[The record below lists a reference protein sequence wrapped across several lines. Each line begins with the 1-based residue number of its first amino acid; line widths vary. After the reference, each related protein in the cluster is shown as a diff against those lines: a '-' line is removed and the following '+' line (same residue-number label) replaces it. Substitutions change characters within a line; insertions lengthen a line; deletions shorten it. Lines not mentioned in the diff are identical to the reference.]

1 MFKKVKK
8 KELKVPADIGN
19 LGEMRDFITK
29 VGRKYGVSE
38 NIINA
43 FKMAIDEAG
52 TNIIRHA
59 YRDWEG
65 FITVRMIIR
74 EQNVTVSLIDQGKTF
89 DPRKVKNPD
98 LDRYVNIGKKGG
110 LGIFIMRKVIDEID
124 YRKTVEGNE
133 LRLTKIRELD
143 VSKKFS
149 IPELSFSMKTRYSLI
164 ASGILTFLILIF
176 SIWNYIYQGKKV
188 FNTYLEEGQKLAST
202 VVQNSAEFLAN
213 EETWELARI
222 SAELQHN
229 HTPLVSEIIIVDSTG
244 SIQGAVNME
253 NLLKPFSLP
262 RKYRK
267 KSDSLYVYDYAGV
280 GSVYDINKPA
290 EFEIDDNRYIL
301 GSVHIMLNKS
311 FVDGNVAQKRKSIFW
326 RSLVILVSGC
336 IGVFVLVYT
345 TMSPFK
351 KLSHWVKAL
360 GRGEAEDVMEFDN
373 SDEVGE
379 IAQAFND
386 ITEKFRETQEHLA
399 EQERLQKEVQ
409 VAQDIQQTLLPASFP
424 DIEGYEIS
432 TYYEAAK
439 EVGGDYFDFVE
450 VDNDT
455 LGIVVADVSGKGVP
469 GSLVMT
475 MIRTALRTE
484 ARGNKNAADVLA
496 KVNSFVMKDMK
507 RGMFVTIFYVI
518 LDSKKRSINYASAGH
533 NPMILYRGSTKKS
546 YYLNPKGF
554 PIGIKLP
561 DDSLFNK
568 TIESDTLHLRPE
580 DSLIVYTDGIT
591 EAMNHNRERFGDER
605 FLSVI
610 REYGDL
616 NVEPFVNKIRDEI
629 IIFSEGFAQTDDITL
644 VAIREKL
651 KAEDVLFNHRL
662 RLMKLVDKKG
672 LSVKEACKRE
682 NVSTSTYYKYR
693 KKYNKKGKEGLYD
706 GRKITKIEDKHISI
720 EDRAKIIDIIKNNPD
735 YGAKR
740 ISEELK
746 SDKYDNV
753 EIDEKRIYD
762 ELVKSKL
769 NTKELRLAFIEKGGR
784 KALKKPGTPFVTL
797 DGKIVNKP
805 TIVEQSVDVE
815 DEDRKVIKEE
825 EKDFEE
831 VISEEPEEVISE
843 HESEIHEKTDHIL
856 NDFIGS
862 SEDEDIITPESEE
875 EAPAESLE
883 EKEEQKQ
890 DIVKEI
896 PQESEE
902 EIDELEEIEETLDHK
917 DIYYSDVFDEQDVE
931 EEIASFTADELLD
944 EEQHEDIEYGKDKQE
959 EEETSFLKMSEGLDV
974 QKRKRVPEEK
984 KPNPEEEKRIREK
997 RIQRFLKSGKWFYKQ
1012 GSYEKAIIAIK
1023 KVLNEDPTNL
1033 NALHYLGDAYFKIG
1047 NLDKSEYYYD
1057 KVRRVQPDNLTV
1069 AENLGVI
1076 YANRGEYKKAVFQW
1090 NEVLKRTP
1098 ERRDLFERI
1107 KRMQQTLRKQVL

>member
-8 KELKVPADIGN
+8 KELKVPADMGN

-38 NIINA
+38 SIINS

-65 FITVRMIIR
+65 FITLRMIIR
-74 EQNVTVSLIDQGKTF
+74 EQSVTVSLIDQGKTF

-98 LDRYVNIGKKGG
+98 LDRYVKIGKKGG
-110 LGIFIMRKVIDEID
+110 LGIFIMRKVIDTID

-133 LRLTKIRELD
+133 LRLTKNRELD
-143 VSKKFS
+143 ISRKFS
-149 IPELSFSMKTRYSLI
+149 LPELSFSMKTRYSLI
-164 ASGILTFLILIF
+164 ASAVLSFLILVF
-176 SIWNYIYQGKKV
+176 SIWNYIYQGRKV
-188 FNTYLEEGQKLAST
+188 FNTYVSEGEKLAAT
-202 VVQNSAEFLAN
+202 VVQNSVEYLAK
-213 EETWELARI
+213 EATWELARI
-222 SAELQHN
+222 AADLQQN
-229 HTPLVSEIIIVDSTG
+229 HTPLVSEIIIVDST
-244 SIQGAVNME
+244 STIQGAVNME
-253 NLLKPFSLP
+253 NLLKQYSLP
-262 RKYRK
+262 NKYKK
-267 KSDSLYVYDYAGV
+267 KSDDIFVYKYTGV
-280 GSVYDINKPA
+280 GNIYDIKKRA
-290 EFEIDDNRYIL
+290 ELEVDDDMFVL
-301 GSVHIMLNKS
+301 GSVHIMLNKH
-311 FVDGNVAQKRKSIFW
+311 FVDRNVAQKRESIFW
-326 RSLVILVSGC
+326 RSLIILISGC

-345 TMSPFK
+345 TMSPFRR
-351 KLSHWVKAL
+351 LSHWVKAL
-360 GRGEAEDVMEFDN
+360 GRGEAQDVMEFDN

-379 IAQAFND
+379 IAQAFNE

-409 VAQDIQQTLLPASFP
+409 VAQDIQQTLLPATFP
-424 DIEGYEIS
+424 DIEGYEIA

-450 VDNDT
+450 VDRDT

-484 ARGNKNAADVLA
+484 ARGNKDSADVLA

-518 LDSKKRSINYASAGH
+518 LDSKTRTINYASAGH

-561 DDSLFNK
+561 DESLFNK
-568 TIESDTLHLRPE
+568 TIQSDTLHLRPD

-591 EAMNHNRERFGDER
+591 EAMNHNREHFGDER

-629 IIFSEGFAQTDDITL
+629 IIFSEGYAQTDDITL
-644 VAIREKL
+644 VSIREKL

-662 RLMKLVDKKG
+662 RLMKFVDEEG

-693 KKYNKKGKEGLYD
+693 KKYKKMGKDGLRD
-706 GRKITKIEDKHISI
+706 GRKITRIEDKHISI

-735 YGAKR
+735 YGSKR

-746 SDKYDNV
+746 ADKYDNV

-769 NTKELRLAFIEKGGR
+769 NTKELRTAFVERGDSKR
-784 KALKKPGTPFVTL
+784 YKRPGTPFISL
-797 DGKIVNKP
+797 DGNVVTKS
-805 TIVEQSVDVE
+805 TIVEQSAKSEDQETAEVE
-815 DEDRKVIKEE
+815 KE
-825 EKDFEE
+825 EKDFQE
-831 VISEEPEEVISE
+831 ILSEEPEKEILLE
-843 HESEIHEKTDHIL
+843 PESEIHKKTDKVLDQITKP
-856 NDFIGS
+856 
-862 SEDEDIITPESEE
+862 SEEDIREESEE
-875 EAPAESLE
+875 EMDDVIEEDTKEDIEQQQSILQEITGKDQREEEDETEEELE
-883 EKEEQKQ
+883 PEEQYFS
-890 DIVKEI
+890 DFL
-896 PQESEE
+896 
-902 EIDELEEIEETLDHK
+902 DEK
-917 DIYYSDVFDEQDVE
+917 DVE
-931 EEIASFTADELLD
+931 EQIASFAADELLD
-944 EEQHEDIEYGKDKQE
+944 EEHQDVESGKESIEKE
-959 EEETSFLKMSEGLDV
+959 EESSVFKMSEGLV
-974 QKRKRVPEEK
+974 FEKRKVISEEDK
-984 KPNPEEEKRIREK
+984 IDQEKAKALREK
-997 RIQRFLKSGKWFYKQ
+997 RIKRFLKSGKWFYKQ
-1012 GSYEKAIIAIK
+1012 GSYEKAIIEIK
-1023 KVLNEDPTNL
+1023 KVLDEDPTNL
-1033 NALHYLGDAYFKIG
+1033 AACQYLGDAYFKIG
-1047 NLDKSEYYYD
+1047 NLDKSEYFYE

-1090 NEVLKRTP
+1090 NEVLKRSP

-1107 KRMQQTLRKQVL
+1107 KKLQQTLRKHVL

>member
-38 NIINA
+38 NIINS

-52 TNIIRHA
+52 TNTIRHA

-74 EQNVTVSLIDQGKTF
+74 EQSVTVSLIDQGKTF
-89 DPRKVKNPD
+89 DPRKVKDPD

-110 LGIFIMRKVIDEID
+110 LGIFIMRKVIDDID

-133 LRLTKIRELD
+133 LRLTKNRE
-143 VSKKFS
+143 VEISRKFS
-149 IPELSFSMKTRYSLI
+149 LPELSFSMKTRYSLI
-164 ASGILTFLILIF
+164 ASGILTFLILVF

-188 FNTYLEEGQKLAST
+188 FYNYVEEGNKLAAT
-202 VVQNSAEFLAN
+202 VVQNSVEYLAK
-213 EETWELARI
+213 EATWELARI

-244 SIQGAVNME
+244 TIQGAVNME
-253 NLLKPFSLP
+253 NLLKKYKLP
-262 RKYRK
+262 KKYRQ
-267 KSDSLYVYDYAGV
+267 KSNNIHVYNYAGV
-280 GSVYDINKPA
+280 GNVYSIKRRA
-290 EFEIDDNRYIL
+290 EFEIDDKMYVL
-301 GSVHIMLNKS
+301 GSVHVMLNKS
-311 FVDGNVAQKRKSIFW
+311 FVDSNVSLKRESIFW
-326 RSLVILVSGC
+326 RSLIILISGC

-345 TMSPFK
+345 TMSPFR

-360 GRGEAEDVMEFDN
+360 GRGEAQDVMEFDN

-386 ITEKFRETQEHLA
+386 ITEKFRKTQENLA

-409 VAQDIQQTLLPASFP
+409 VAQDIQQTLLPTSFP
-424 DIEGYEIS
+424 DIEGYEIG

-450 VDNDT
+450 IDNDT

-518 LDSKKRSINYASAGH
+518 LDSKTRSINYASAGH

-561 DDSLFNK
+561 DDSLFYK

-591 EAMNHNRERFGDER
+591 EAMNHNRERFSDER

-616 NVEPFVNKIRDEI
+616 KVEPFVNKIRDEI
-629 IIFSEGFAQTDDITL
+629 IIFAEGFAQTDDITL

-662 RLMKLVDKKG
+662 RLMKLVDVEG
-672 LSVKEACKRE
+672 LSVKEACKKE
-682 NVSTSTYYKYR
+682 NVSPSTYYKYR
-693 KKYNKKGKEGLYD
+693 KKYKKTGEQGLREG
-706 GRKITKIEDKHISI
+706 GRIAKIEDKHISI
-720 EDRAKIIDIIKNNPD
+720 EDRAKIIDIIKNNPE

-740 ISEELK
+740 ISEELN
-746 SDKYDNV
+746 SDKYGNV

-762 ELVKSKL
+762 ELVKSRL
-769 NTKELRLAFIEKGGR
+769 NTKKLRIAFIEKGDNKR
-784 KALKKPGTPFVTL
+784 LKRPGTPFVTL
-797 DGKIVNKP
+797 DGNIVTKP
-805 TIVEQSVDVE
+805 TIVEPSIDSE
-815 DEDRKVIKEE
+815 DEDRKKIYEQE
-825 EKDFEE
+825 QDFEE
-831 VISEEPEEVISE
+831 ILSEEPDEEIISK
-843 HESEIHEKTDHIL
+843 HESVMHEKTDNVL
-856 NDFIGS
+856 NDFLGL
-862 SEDEDIITPESEE
+862 SEDEDITTSDSDDFEHIEIT
-875 EAPAESLE
+875 
-883 EKEEQKQ
+883 KK
-890 DIVKEI
+890 
-896 PQESEE
+896 
-902 EIDELEEIEETLDHK
+902 DELKKQSNVEDILENREGKKDEVDETLDERNG
-917 DIYYSDVFDEQDVE
+917 YFSDMLDEKGVE
-931 EEIASFTADELLD
+931 EQIASFAADKLLD
-944 EEQHEDIEYGKDKQE
+944 EEHENIDYDKDKQE
-959 EEETSFLKMSEGLDV
+959 EEDSSFLKMSEGLEYE
-974 QKRKRVPEEK
+974 KRKIFSEEK
-984 KPNPEEEKRIREK
+984 ETDKEQEKAISEKRIK
-997 RIQRFLKSGKWFYKQ
+997 RFLKSGKWFYKQ
-1012 GSYEKAIIAIK
+1012 ELYEKAIIEIK
-1023 KVLNEDPTNL
+1023 KVLDEDPTNL
-1033 NALHYLGDAYFKIG
+1033 VALQYLGDAYFKIG

-1069 AENLGVI
+1069 VENLGVI

-1090 NEVLKRTP
+1090 NEVLKRSP

>member
-38 NIINA
+38 NIINS

-74 EQNVTVSLIDQGKTF
+74 EQSVTVSLIDQGKTF

-110 LGIFIMRKVIDEID
+110 LGIFIMRKVIDNID

-133 LRLTKIRELD
+133 LRLTKNRELE
-143 VSKKFS
+143 VSRRFS
-149 IPELSFSMKTRYSLI
+149 LPELSFSMKTRYSLI
-164 ASGILTFLILIF
+164 ASGILSFFILLF
-176 SIWNYIYQGKKV
+176 SIWNYIYQGRIV
-188 FNTYLEEGQKLAST
+188 YNSYITQGTKLAST
-202 VVQNSAEFLAN
+202 VIQNSAEYLAK
-213 EETWELARI
+213 EATWELARI

-244 SIQGAVNME
+244 TIQGAVNTE
-253 NLLKPFSLP
+253 NLLKQYRLP
-262 RKYRK
+262 RKYRQ
-267 KSDSLYVYDYAGV
+267 KSDNVFVYDFARTGK
-280 GSVYDINKPA
+280 VYDIIKQA
-290 EFEIDDNRYIL
+290 DFEVDDEQLVL
-301 GSVHIMLNKS
+301 GSVHIMLNKR
-311 FVDGNVAQKRKSIFW
+311 FVDSNVAQRRESIFW

-345 TMSPFK
+345 TMSPFR

-360 GRGEAEDVMEFDN
+360 GRGEAQDVMEFDN

-424 DIEGYEIS
+424 DIEGYEIA

-450 VDNDT
+450 VDKDT

-484 ARGNKNAADVLA
+484 ARANKDAADVLA
-496 KVNSFVMKDMK
+496 KVNSFVIKDMK

-518 LDSKKRSINYASAGH
+518 LDSKNRTINYASAGH

-561 DDSLFNK
+561 DAALFNK

-651 KAEDVLFNHRL
+651 RAEDVLFNHRL
-662 RLMKLVDKKG
+662 RLMKLVDAKG
-672 LSVKEACKRE
+672 LSVKEACKKE

-693 KKYNKKGKEGLYD
+693 KKYQKSGVEGLRGKGKVT
-706 GRKITKIEDKHISI
+706 RIEEKHISI

-735 YGAKR
+735 LGAKR

-746 SDKYDNV
+746 TDKYDKV
-753 EIDEKRIYD
+753 DIDEKRIYD
-762 ELVKSKL
+762 ELVKSRL
-769 NTKELRLAFIEKGGR
+769 NTKELRMAFMEKGDSKR
-784 KALKKPGTPFVTL
+784 FKRPGTPFVSL
-797 DGKIVNKP
+797 DGKILTKSTLIEP
-805 TIVEQSVDVE
+805 PRES
-815 DEDRKVIKEE
+815 E
-825 EKDFEE
+825 EKERTKRKEKRKEPKEILSEKPEE
-831 VISEEPEEVISE
+831 VIISE
-843 HESEIHEKTDHIL
+843 HESDEQEKTDTVLH
-856 NDFIGS
+856 DFLGLS
-862 SEDEDIITPESEE
+862 KDEDIVTPESVGEDQSEVVEE
-875 EAPAESLE
+875 EQQDQNLRDGHPLKS
-883 EKEEQKQ
+883 KEESDQA
-890 DIVKEI
+890 
-896 PQESEE
+896 E
-902 EIDELEEIEETLDHK
+902 EIFDQEDHYFTEILDEK
-917 DIYYSDVFDEQDVE
+917 GVE
-931 EEIASFTADELLD
+931 EEIASFAADELLD
-944 EEQHEDIEYGKDKQE
+944 EEHEDIAYDKDKGE
-959 EEETSFLKMSEGLDV
+959 EEESGFLKMSEGLDLE
-974 QKRKRVPEEK
+974 KRKIIAEEETGK
-984 KPNPEEEKRIREK
+984 EEEKAVREK
-997 RIQRFLKSGKWFYKQ
+997 RVKRFLKSGKWFYRQ
-1012 GSYEKAIIAIK
+1012 ESYEKAIIEIK
-1023 KVLNEDPTNL
+1023 KALDEDPTNL
-1033 NALHYLGDAYFKIG
+1033 VAFQYLGDAYFKIG
-1047 NLDKSEYYYD
+1047 NLDKSEYFYD

-1090 NEVLKRTP
+1090 NEVLKRSP
-1098 ERRDLFERI
+1098 ERMDLFERI
-1107 KRMQQTLRKQVL
+1107 KRMQQSLRKQVL

>member
-38 NIINA
+38 NIINS

-74 EQNVTVSLIDQGKTF
+74 EQSVTVSLIDQGKTF

-110 LGIFIMRKVIDEID
+110 LGIFIMRKVIDTID

-133 LRLTKIRELD
+133 LRLTKNRELE
-143 VSKKFS
+143 VSRRFS
-149 IPELSFSMKTRYSLI
+149 LPELSFSMKTRYSLI
-164 ASGILTFLILIF
+164 ASGILSCFILVF
-176 SIWNYIYQGKKV
+176 SIWNYIYQGRIV
-188 FNTYLEEGQKLAST
+188 YNSYISQGTKLAST
-202 VVQNSAEFLAN
+202 VIQNSAEYLAK
-213 EETWELARI
+213 EATWELARI

-244 SIQGAVNME
+244 TIQGAVNTE
-253 NLLKPFSLP
+253 NLLKQYRLP
-262 RKYRK
+262 RKYRQ
-267 KSDSLYVYDYAGV
+267 KSDNVFVYDFARTGK
-280 GSVYDINKPA
+280 VYDIIKQA
-290 EFEIDDNRYIL
+290 DFEVDDEQLVL
-301 GSVHIMLNKS
+301 GSVHIMLNKR
-311 FVDGNVAQKRKSIFW
+311 FVDSNVAQRRESIFW

-336 IGVFVLVYT
+336 IGVFMLVYT
-345 TMSPFK
+345 TMSPFR

-360 GRGEAEDVMEFDN
+360 GRGEAQDVMEFDN

-424 DIEGYEIS
+424 DIEGYEIA

-450 VDNDT
+450 VDKDT

-484 ARGNKNAADVLA
+484 ARANKDAADVLA
-496 KVNSFVMKDMK
+496 KVNSFVIKDMK

-518 LDSKKRSINYASAGH
+518 LDSKNRTINYASAGH

-561 DDSLFNK
+561 DAALFNK

-651 KAEDVLFNHRL
+651 RAEDVLFNHRL
-662 RLMKLVDKKG
+662 RLMKLVDEKG
-672 LSVKEACKRE
+672 LSVKEACKKE

-693 KKYNKKGKEGLYD
+693 KKYQKSGVEGLRGKGKVT
-706 GRKITKIEDKHISI
+706 RIEEKHISI

-735 YGAKR
+735 LGAKR

-746 SDKYDNV
+746 TDKYDKV
-753 EIDEKRIYD
+753 DIDEKRIYD
-762 ELVKSKL
+762 ELVKSRL
-769 NTKELRLAFIEKGGR
+769 NTKELRMAFMEKGDSKR
-784 KALKKPGTPFVTL
+784 FKRPGTPFVSL
-797 DGKIVNKP
+797 DGKILTKS
-805 TIVEQSVDVE
+805 TLIVPP
-815 DEDRKVIKEE
+815 R
-825 EKDFEE
+825 
-831 VISEEPEEVISE
+831 
-843 HESEIHEKTDHIL
+843 
-856 NDFIGS
+856 
-862 SEDEDIITPESEE
+862 ESEE
-875 EAPAESLE
+875 
-883 EKEEQKQ
+883 K
-890 DIVKEI
+890 
-896 PQESEE
+896 
-902 EIDELEEIEETLDHK
+902 
-917 DIYYSDVFDEQDVE
+917 
-931 EEIASFTADELLD
+931 
-944 EEQHEDIEYGKDKQE
+944 
-959 EEETSFLKMSEGLDV
+959 
-974 QKRKRVPEEK
+974 
-984 KPNPEEEKRIREK
+984 
-997 RIQRFLKSGKWFYKQ
+997 
-1012 GSYEKAIIAIK
+1012 
-1023 KVLNEDPTNL
+1023 
-1033 NALHYLGDAYFKIG
+1033 
-1047 NLDKSEYYYD
+1047 
-1057 KVRRVQPDNLTV
+1057 
-1069 AENLGVI
+1069 
-1076 YANRGEYKKAVFQW
+1076 
-1090 NEVLKRTP
+1090 
-1098 ERRDLFERI
+1098 
-1107 KRMQQTLRKQVL
+1107 